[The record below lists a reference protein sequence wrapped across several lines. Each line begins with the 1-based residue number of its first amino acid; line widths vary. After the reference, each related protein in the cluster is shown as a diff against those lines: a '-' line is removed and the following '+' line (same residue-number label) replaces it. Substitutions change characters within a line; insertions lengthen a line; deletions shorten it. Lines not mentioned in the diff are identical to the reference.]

1 MELREPDARYLTAVQ
16 RTELG
21 EFPADWAVVPLGKF
35 EPFITSGSRGWA
47 AYYADIGS
55 TFLRITN
62 LSRSC
67 IYPSLKDLRYV
78 AVPPDNSEGIR
89 TALKAGDVLISITAD
104 IGIIGLVT
112 EAVALP
118 AYINQHIALV
128 RFAADAVNSRY
139 VAYFLAGAAAQR
151 RFKSMTDAGAKAGM
165 NLAGVREVLAA
176 LPPSTNEQ
184 AAIAAALTD
193 ADALIDSLEQLLTKK
208 RQIKQGAMQELL
220 TGKRR
225 LPGFG
230 GEWVTC
236 ELRQL
241 GQVVRGVAYNPGAD
255 LAEGDTE
262 QTVRLLRSNNVQSGE
277 IVRSGLQFVD
287 RRRVRNDQYLQD
299 GDLLLCM
306 ANGSRDLVGKTGRFV
321 QTDEHLYTFG
331 AFMACYRPDP
341 ASVAPEFVA
350 FIFQTHD
357 FRQHIDL
364 LLAGSSINNLRPEG
378 VLGFTTCVPTEHSEQ
393 VAIAQVLSDMDTEI
407 ASLESRLTKAR
418 ALKQAMAQA
427 LLTGRIRLVEPSA

>member
-1 MELREPDARYLTAVQ
+1 MEVREPDARYLTAVQ

-78 AVPPDNSEGIR
+78 AVPPDNSEAVR

-104 IGIIGLVT
+104 IGIVGLVT
-112 EAVALP
+112 EAVELP
-118 AYINQHIALV
+118 AYINQHVALV

-184 AAIAAALTD
+184 AAIAGALTD

-225 LPGFG
+225 LPGFDRPWSAQLLRDISHMKSGEAITAERLRDTHPFPCYG
-230 GEWVTC
+230 GNG
-236 ELRQL
+236 LRGYADSFTHDGHFALIGRQGAL
-241 GQVVRGVAYNPGAD
+241 CGNVVMACGKFFASEHAVVVAPIDGVDIVWLQYVLIRMNLNQYSESSAQPG
-255 LAEGDTE
+255 LAVE
-262 QTVRLLRSNNVQSGE
+262 RLLQLE
-277 IVRSGLQFVD
+277 
-287 RRRVRNDQYLQD
+287 
-299 GDLLLCM
+299 LL
-306 ANGSRDLVGKTGRFV
+306 VP
-321 QTDEHLYTFG
+321 E
-331 AFMACYRPDP
+331 P
-341 ASVAPEFVA
+341 A
-350 FIFQTHD
+350 
-357 FRQHIDL
+357 
-364 LLAGSSINNLRPEG
+364 
-378 VLGFTTCVPTEHSEQ
+378 EQ
-393 VAIAQVLSDMDTEI
+393 AAIAQALSEI
-407 ASLESRLTKAR
+407 DREITAFESRLTKAR

-427 LLTGRIRLVEPSA
+427 LLTGKIRLN

>member
-1 MELREPDARYLTAVQ
+1 MEVREPDARYLTAVQ
-16 RTELG
+16 RTDLG
-21 EFPADWAVVPLGKF
+21 ELPADWAVVPLGKF

-47 AYYADIGS
+47 AYYADMGS

-78 AVPPDNSEGIR
+78 AVPPDNSEGMR

-104 IGIIGLVT
+104 IGIVGLVT

-128 RFAADAVNSRY
+128 RFAADAVNSQY

-225 LPGFG
+225 LPGYTSPWHPRRIGSFAPLQRG
-230 GEWVTC
+230 FDLPARARKSGEYPVVYSNGILNFHSEFMVKGPGVVTGRSGTIGAVTFVEQNYWPHNTALWVTDFNSSDPKFVFY
-236 ELRQL
+236 LLQHIGLDRFAT
-241 GQVVRGVAYNPGAD
+241 GSGVPTLN
-255 LAEGDTE
+255 
-262 QTVRLLRSNNVQSGE
+262 
-277 IVRSGLQFVD
+277 
-287 RRRVRNDQYLQD
+287 RNDVH
-299 GDLLLCM
+299 
-306 ANGSRDLVGKTGRFV
+306 AFVVHVPSSVG
-321 QTDEHLYTFG
+321 
-331 AFMACYRPDP
+331 
-341 ASVAPEFVA
+341 
-350 FIFQTHD
+350 
-357 FRQHIDL
+357 
-364 LLAGSSINNLRPEG
+364 
-378 VLGFTTCVPTEHSEQ
+378 EQ
-393 VAIAQVLSDMDTEI
+393 AEISQVLSDIDTEL
-407 ASLESRLTKAR
+407 ATLESRLTKAR

-427 LLTGRIRLVEPSA
+427 LLTGRIRLVEKIAA